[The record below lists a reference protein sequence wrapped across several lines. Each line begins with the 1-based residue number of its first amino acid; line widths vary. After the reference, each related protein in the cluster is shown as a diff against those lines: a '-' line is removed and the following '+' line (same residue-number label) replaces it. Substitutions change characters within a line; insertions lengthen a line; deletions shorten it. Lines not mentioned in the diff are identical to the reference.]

1 MQQLATDMLG
11 LGAYMD
17 DAGLS
22 PACNMLFSLT
32 QNCFY
37 KYPVPY
43 HRRGSEEPPESHSH
57 RDRLLPPYLLC
68 GILWCIGRPHHDD
81 AILHAG

>member
-1 MQQLATDMLG
+1 MFSWEKNCLRTISHLIVWALVCLWPPFGIVMQQLATDMLG

-43 HRRGSEEPPESHSH
+43 HR
-57 RDRLLPPYLLC
+57 
-68 GILWCIGRPHHDD
+68 
-81 AILHAG
+81 